1 VIPEII
7 VLALASTVRPTSLAA
22 VYALLTHDSRR
33 SFLLAYVVTGLA
45 VTIAFG
51 LLVVYAF
58 HGIHP
63 HFGRDKSKSIADL
76 IGGAAAV
83 LFGLA
88 VLTGHVGGK
97 GHDAPAPHVRLD
109 GRHLTLRRSALA
121 GPATHL
127 PGLFYLIALNVI
139 VAHNPRVASGTIAVL
154 TYNAVWYAVPII
166 ALAMCFIQPAA
177 ALAVIEAVQRWTRR
191 HSRVLLLTVSFGVGA
206 ALLVHGAVTL

>member
-22 VYALLTHDSRR
+22 VYALLAHESRR
-33 SFLLAYVVTGLA
+33 SFLLAYVITGLL

-51 LLVVYAF
+51 LLVVYAL

-63 HFGRDKSKSIADL
+63 HFGRHKANGIADL
-76 IGGAAAV
+76 IGGALAV
-83 LFGLA
+83 LFGFA

-97 GHDAPAPHVRLD
+97 GEDAPAPHVQMD

-121 GPATHL
+121 GPATHI

-139 VAHNPRVASGTIAVL
+139 VAHNPRVASGTIAVV
-154 TYNAVWYAVPII
+154 TYNAIWFALPII

-177 ALAVIEAVQRWTRR
+177 ALAVIEAVQGWARR

-206 ALLVHGAVTL
+206 ALLVHGAVTV